1 MDLPKIGFGCYRV
14 DYRVREHYD
23 ALVKAI
29 LSGITLIDTSANYS
43 DGGSEILVGNVILD
57 MTEKGEIIREDLTI
71 VTKVGYIQGQN
82 YKNAVKRRDQGNPF
96 PEVVEYDEGL
106 WHCIHPEFLEDQLK
120 HQLTRLNTD
129 YIDAYLLHNPEYY
142 LSWADKEWKRIDA
155 ARDEFYVRI
164 RMAFE
169 WLEKKAQEGV
179 IKNYGVSS
187 NTFVSDPHKF
197 DFASLE
203 TMYQISEETSQK
215 LGGENHFKFVQFP
228 FNLFEIGAMTEKNQE
243 NKTKTVLEFA
253 KEKELYTL
261 INRPLN
267 AITTKGLVR
276 LADFDYKEHNE
287 KAFQAQVQ
295 KVIYLEDD
303 MMKEK
308 LPNYDVKAVD
318 MKTLEGLFVSGEKI
332 AENWNKFGSIE
343 HFNDVVEHYFGP
355 RINYLMDYFEEN
367 FPEHDMSEYFNNY
380 LSELYR
386 LLNYTS
392 NYYKITAERR
402 SSFIHGIIDTLAD
415 EQYYKLTLSQKAILL
430 LLSVEGV
437 DTVLVGA
444 RKDPYIDD
452 VLAVVDMPKIENAKE
467 ILIRL
472 RDELENAQYH
482 SPEL

>member
-1 MDLPKIGFGCYRV
+1 MELPKIGFGCYRV

-23 ALVKAI
+23 ALVKAV
-29 LSGITLIDTSANYS
+29 LSGVTLIDTSANYS
-43 DGGSEILVGNVILD
+43 DGGSEILVGNVLNDLI
-57 MTEKGEIIREDLTI
+57 EKGEIIREDITLI
-71 VTKVGYIQGQN
+71 TKVGYIQGQN
-82 YKNAVKRRDQGNPF
+82 YKNAMKRRDAGNPF
-96 PEVVEYDEGL
+96 PEVVEYSEGL

-142 LSWADKEWKRIDA
+142 LGWADKEWKRIDA

-169 WLEKKAQEGV
+169 WLEQKVIDGV
-179 IKNYGVSS
+179 IRYYGVSS
-187 NTFVSDPHKF
+187 NTFVSNPHKF

-203 TMYQISEETSQK
+203 TMHKISEETAEK
-215 LGGENHFKFVQFP
+215 FGGKNHFRFVQFP
-228 FNLFEIGAMTEKNQE
+228 FNLFEIGAMTEKNQDG
-243 NKTKTVLEFA
+243 NRRSVLEFA
-253 KEKELYTL
+253 QEKNLYTL

-287 KAFQAQVQ
+287 KAFMAQVQ
-295 KVIYLEDD
+295 KVMFLEDD
-303 MMKEK
+303 MLKEK

-318 MKTLEGLFVSGEKI
+318 MKTLEGLFVSGQKI
-332 AENWNKFGSIE
+332 EENWDKFGTIE

-380 LSELYR
+380 LTELYK

-392 NYYKITAERR
+392 NYYKITAGRR
-402 SSFIHGIIDTLAD
+402 SGFIHGIIDTHAD
-415 EQYYKLTLSQKAILL
+415 EQYYKLTLSQKAVLL
-430 LLSVEGV
+430 LLSIDGV
-437 DTVLVGA
+437 NTVLIGA
-444 RKDPYIDD
+444 RKDEYIND
-452 VLAVVDMPKIENAKE
+452 LLPILDMPKIENAKD

-472 RDELENAQYH
+472 HDELENAQYH